1 MLKGRINVILKI
13 VIGYLK
19 GKLLFKSGNQIL
31 VETGGVGY
39 EVIFSSGI
47 LNSGYNIGQEI
58 EIYVHTY
65 VREDQLTL
73 FGFSSINEKEIFRQ
87 LIGVSGVGPKTA
99 LSIISAGGPENVTT
113 AILDSDVGWFAGI
126 SGIGKKTAQRIIID
140 LKGKIG
146 GQELD
151 LSDEGMKAKSELIA
165 ALKSMGFSLK
175 EISSHIQTIDFNVPL
190 SDQIR
195 MALKN
200 LGKNG

>member
-1 MLKGRINVILKI
+1 M
-13 VIGYLK
+13 
-19 GKLLFKSGNQIL
+19 

-39 EVIFSSGI
+39 EVISSAAI
-47 LNSGYNIGQEI
+47 LNSGFSIGQEI
-58 EIYVHTY
+58 EVYIYTH

-73 FGFSSINEKEIFRQ
+73 FGFSSVKEKEIFQQ
-87 LIGVSGVGPKTA
+87 LIAVSGVGSKTA
-99 LSIISAGGPENVTT
+99 MNIISAGGPENVTK

-175 EISSHIQTIDFNVPL
+175 EISSHIQTIDFNAPL